1 LARLII
7 GIQAPSAGVVRL
19 DGANVAAWARADL
32 GRHLG
37 YLPQEIEL
45 FADTVAANIARFDGS
60 DDDKVVAAA
69 MLAGA
74 HELILELPRG
84 YDTMIEEGGANLSG
98 GHRQRVGLARALY
111 GDPSLL
117 VLDEPSS
124 NLDMEGD
131 IALQIGGLTAQL
143 AAVKEQI
150 EIIAAQLQDQHFLLQ
165 RGLTQRPR
173 VLELER
179 AAAGLRGQAG
189 DITASIARAH
199 QAIGETQSQIIQAR
213 NDRMTD
219 VAKDLREAQ
228 GKIAD
233 LVPRFQAA
241 QDVLDRTQL
250 RTPYSGVVVDLGVF
264 SVGAVIQRGDKI
276 MDIVPGRH
284 DLIAEAM
291 VGVNDIEDVHP
302 GMPAEV
308 HFTAYKQRLIPV
320 IHGVVVDIS
329 ADRLTDKRTGQPYYT
344 ASVRVDE
351 RELSENKEIELYPGM
366 AATAMIPT
374 KDRTAL
380 DYLLGPIMASFDHA
394 LREK

>member
-1 LARLII
+1 
-7 GIQAPSAGVVRL
+7 
-19 DGANVAAWARADL
+19 
-32 GRHLG
+32 
-37 YLPQEIEL
+37 
-45 FADTVAANIARFDGS
+45 
-60 DDDKVVAAA
+60 
-69 MLAGA
+69 
-74 HELILELPRG
+74 
-84 YDTMIEEGGANLSG
+84 
-98 GHRQRVGLARALY
+98 
-111 GDPSLL
+111 
-117 VLDEPSS
+117 
-124 NLDMEGD
+124 
-131 IALQIGGLTAQL
+131 
-143 AAVKEQI
+143 
-150 EIIAAQLQDQHFLLQ
+150 
-165 RGLTQRPR
+165 
-173 VLELER
+173 
-179 AAAGLRGQAG
+179 
-189 DITASIARAH
+189 
-199 QAIGETQSQIIQAR
+199 
-213 NDRMTD
+213 MTD